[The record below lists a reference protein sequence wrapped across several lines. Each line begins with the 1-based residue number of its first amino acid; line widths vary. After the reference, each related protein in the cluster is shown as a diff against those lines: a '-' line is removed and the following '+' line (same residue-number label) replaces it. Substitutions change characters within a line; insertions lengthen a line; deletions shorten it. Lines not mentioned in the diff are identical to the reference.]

1 MSGSIGYCDGCRII
15 IISHPSSFQVRIS
28 LDSFLDRTQEETVV
42 FLLSR
47 SHRSN
52 DTAAVKHPKTSTLSD
67 LFLHMDPVAP
77 SIPPSYLVLH
87 KLKQWDDCR
96 TSAFNT
102 SASNNQ
108 NTDLVHKQLI
118 GLLRSLRY
126 SVPPFHHDPTY
137 DLNLHNESA
146 PRVDRFLATHNIY
159 GKEWQQMGFRRGP
172 KPKVSA
178 WSHVGT
184 INAVSGGAVQSSEG
198 PARQRPR
205 YRDFG
210 VISAASEAVRP
221 GEGPARSKE
230 KSMRPRWKDLS
241 AMQIRSLAAQTT
253 VAILAE
259 LGLPCAIFG
268 SMACKLYGNQRLPN
282 VRSFLV
288 PKAHTHHL

>member
-1 MSGSIGYCDGCRII
+1 MNS
-15 IISHPSSFQVRIS
+15 
-28 LDSFLDRTQEETVV
+28 
-42 FLLSR
+42 
-47 SHRSN
+47 
-52 DTAAVKHPKTSTLSD
+52 
-67 LFLHMDPVAP
+67 VAL

-96 TSAFNT
+96 TSALNT
-102 SASNNQ
+102 SASNNR

-118 GLLRSLRY
+118 AMLRSLRY

-159 GKEWQQMGFRRGP
+159 GKEWQQMGFRRGS

-178 WSHVGT
+178 RSHVGA
-184 INAVSGGAVQSSEG
+184 INVVSGGAVQSSEG
-198 PARQRPR
+198 LAQQRP
-205 YRDFG
+205 
-210 VISAASEAVRP
+210 
-221 GEGPARSKE
+221 RSKE
-230 KSMRPRWKDLS
+230 KSIRARWKDLT

-253 VAILAE
+253 VTILTE

-282 VRSFLV
+282 VRSFLLLKV
-288 PKAHTHHL
+288 HTHHL